1 MAVLM
6 KRIYTA
12 DSIAMAWHIRNVL
25 QQHDIYA
32 EVKNDRLASIAGET
46 PITESMPEVWVK
58 PLYVRRAEQIIKES
72 IQSDEPGGEDWVCS
86 SCGEDNLGSFGVC
99 WNCQSLSNQVNE
111 KAP

>member
-1 MAVLM
+1 M

-25 QQHDIYA
+25 EQHDIYA

-58 PLYVRRAEQIIKES
+58 PFYVRRAEEIIKEMFGL
-72 IQSDEPGGEDWVCS
+72 DEPQGEGWICS
-86 SCGEDNLGSFGVC
+86 SCGEDNLGSFDIC
-99 WNCQSLSNQVNE
+99 WNCESSVN
-111 KAP
+111 

>member
-1 MAVLM
+1 M

-25 QQHDIYA
+25 EQHDIYA

-58 PLYVRRAEQIIKES
+58 PFYVRRAEEIIKEMFGL
-72 IQSDEPGGEDWVCS
+72 DEPQGEGWICS
-86 SCGEDNLGSFGVC
+86 SCGEDL
-99 WNCQSLSNQVNE
+99 SLIHI
-111 KAP
+111 